1 MNFEEL
7 LKKQKQ
13 NDFDSIRSAANSEKE
28 NPYGGGSGPD
38 DRFWKPSVDKAGN
51 GSAIIRFL
59 PAPDSEIPWNKFY
72 SHGFKGDSGRWLIEN
87 CLTSIKKPCCICEA
101 NGRLWSSGLD
111 SDKDIARSRK
121 RRLHYVANILVLKDP
136 ENPENNNKV
145 FLYKFG
151 PKIFEKILE
160 KLQPT
165 FEDEKPVDPF
175 NLLRGVNF
183 ALKIKQIGGYWNYDS
198 SRFGDEVGALYN
210 GDEDKLKKVFESL
223 YPVLEFTDPKNYLSY
238 EDLES
243 KMNEVLLG
251 SSSGKTNN
259 YRTEESS
266 FSKKSSFE
274 PARPSAASSSDES
287 DSEEEDDDMAYF
299 RKLAQSM

>member
-7 LKKQKQ
+7 LKKQSE
-13 NDFDSIRSAANSEKE
+13 NNFDSIRSAANSEKE
-28 NPYGGGSGPD
+28 SPYGGGPD
-38 DRFWKPSVDKAGN
+38 ERFWKPAVDKAGN

-59 PAPDSEIPWNKFY
+59 PAPDSDIPWNKYY

-87 CLTSIKKPCCICEA
+87 CLTSIKKPCPICEE
-101 NGRLWSSGLD
+101 NSKYWSTGLD

-121 RRLHYVANILVLKDP
+121 RRLHYVTNVLIIKDP
-136 ENPENNNKV
+136 ENPENNGKV

-175 NLLRGVNF
+175 NLLKGVNF

-198 SRFGDEVGALYN
+198 SRFGDEVTALYN
-210 GDEDKLKKVFESL
+210 GDKEKLKQLFESL
-223 YPVLEFTDPKNYLSY
+223 YPIMEFTDPSNYLSY
-238 EDLES
+238 DELKN

-251 SSSGKTNN
+251 SSPSGKSNN
-259 YRTEESS
+259 YRTEEPS
-266 FSKKSSFE
+266 FSKKSSSE
-274 PARPSAASSSDES
+274 PVRQSASAES
-287 DSEEEDDDMAYF
+287 DDAEEGEEEDDDMAYF